1 MTGPLAEIQQTGR
14 LGPAGWE
21 LIYRAVDSARR
32 FGRYPSPEG
41 YDAWDTDA
49 VTEVAHDFMTADG
62 AEGRMSRLAAT
73 ATDEGSFCRLVE
85 RAVHN
90 HFRMEARKTDRGAA
104 LRAIERHLQSDD
116 GIVAAGDGPTRTW
129 ALRDH
134 ADQFPYSGDPDDLV
148 SAANRVTDVKPAAW
162 SATSRRRRPLAEAES
177 LKRVLRAILA
187 AAAAP
192 VERGLL
198 LKVVL
203 ERFPTAVVPPAEE
216 ADESSLPASTPVDDA
231 GIVAKEVW
239 AEMTDNERLVVP
251 FLGETAR
258 EVAQRTG
265 LSRSTAHRACTSV
278 TGLLKDHLSGVEDRN
293 RVMNELILLSSG
305 VRARGTAIV
314 ASASLDSE
322 GEHEASTPD

>member
-1 MTGPLAEIQQTGR
+1 MTGPLAEIQQKGR

-32 FGRYPSPEG
+32 FGGYPAPEG
-41 YDAWDTDA
+41 YGAWDSDA

-62 AEGRMSRLAAT
+62 AEGRLRRLVAT
-73 ATDEGSFCRLVE
+73 ATDEDSFSRLVE

-90 HFRMEARKTDRGAA
+90 HFKMEARKTDRGAA
-104 LRAIERHLQSDD
+104 LRAIERHMQSDD

-134 ADQFPYSGDPDDLV
+134 ADQLPYSGNPDDLV
-148 SAANRVTDVKPAAW
+148 AAAYRVADVRPAAW
-162 SATSRRRRPLAEAES
+162 SKTSRRRRPLAETES
-177 LKRVLRAILA
+177 LKRVLHAILA

-203 ERFPTAVVPPAEE
+203 ERFPTAAAAPAAV
-216 ADESSLPASTPVDDA
+216 ADEASLPASAPVDDA
-231 GIVAKEVW
+231 GIVAREAW
-239 AEMTDNERLVVP
+239 ADMTDNERLVVP
-251 FLGETAR
+251 FLNETTR

-278 TGLLKDHLSGVEDRN
+278 KGLLKDHLSGVDDRS
-293 RVMNELILLSSG
+293 RVMNELISLSNG